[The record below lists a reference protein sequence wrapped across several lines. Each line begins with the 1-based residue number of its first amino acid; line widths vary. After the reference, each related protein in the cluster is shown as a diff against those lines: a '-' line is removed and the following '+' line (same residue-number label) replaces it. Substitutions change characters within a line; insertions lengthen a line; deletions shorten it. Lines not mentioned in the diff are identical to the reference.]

1 MLQVRPVPFW
11 RGGEDGKSVARDR
24 SVDGER
30 TMANAGQGPA
40 EGGMDVETAYLDA
53 LPKLRRY
60 VRRLLGAGDGGAEV
74 DDVMQETY
82 LRAYA
87 AKRGQ
92 KLTHATAYLYR
103 VARNLSF
110 KARARQQ
117 SPVMQLVED
126 FAAEGIIDHVV
137 PPPEQLHQKRRLA
150 VFEEAVSRLPPQCRQ
165 VFVLRQVDGLTHRE
179 ISRRLGIST
188 STVEKHLAKGL
199 KLCANFMRDQ
209 GYETSRDDDQAAPV
223 GPHQSLANY
232 ARVKDQR

>member
-1 MLQVRPVPFW
+1 M
-11 RGGEDGKSVARDR
+11 ARDR
-24 SVDGER
+24 SVDSGH
-30 TMANAGQGPA
+30 TATKAGQGA
-40 EGGMDVETAYLDA
+40 ADGGMNVEAAYLDA

-60 VRRLLGAGDGGAEV
+60 VRRLLGAGNDGAEV

-82 LRAYA
+82 VRAYA
-87 AKRGQ
+87 AKREQ
-92 KLTHATAYLYR
+92 KLTHATAYVYR

-117 SPVMQLVED
+117 SPVIQLVED
-126 FAAEGIIDHVV
+126 FAAEGIIDDVV

-209 GYETSRDDDQAAPV
+209 GYETAREESRAA
-223 GPHQSLANY
+223 LAEPTQGY
-232 ARVKDQR
+232 AKYAQVKD